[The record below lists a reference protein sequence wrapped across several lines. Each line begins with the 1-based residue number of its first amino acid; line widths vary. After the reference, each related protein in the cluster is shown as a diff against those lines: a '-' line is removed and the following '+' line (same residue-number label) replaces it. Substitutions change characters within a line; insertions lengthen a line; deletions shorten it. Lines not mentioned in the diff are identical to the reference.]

1 MRMQMANLFHAYL
14 CKRNIYLLSLTD
26 ARCSR
31 NSAKNENRRVRI
43 YNNWSQRNELIEED
57 EGKKNVLIV
66 MDDAVFHPQEPDVC
80 AGLWC

>member
-1 MRMQMANLFHAYL
+1 MLAAAGTARRM
-14 CKRNIYLLSLTD
+14 KTGG
-26 ARCSR
+26 
-31 NSAKNENRRVRI
+31 RVRI